1 MLVLIGLFKA
11 KSDETKE
18 EHNKLKR
25 ALNSVLPGD
34 APPEGPNPYPFIYHF
49 DRKGTPFIEN
59 FIPFK
64 YLGWD
69 FNETERSSSLAKH
82 FI

>member
-25 ALNSVLPGD
+25 ALNSVLHGD
-34 APPEGPNPYPFIYHF
+34 APPEGPNPYPFIYNF

-59 FIPFK
+59 CIPFK
-64 YLGWD
+64 YLRWD
-69 FNETERSSSLAKH
+69 FN
-82 FI
+82 